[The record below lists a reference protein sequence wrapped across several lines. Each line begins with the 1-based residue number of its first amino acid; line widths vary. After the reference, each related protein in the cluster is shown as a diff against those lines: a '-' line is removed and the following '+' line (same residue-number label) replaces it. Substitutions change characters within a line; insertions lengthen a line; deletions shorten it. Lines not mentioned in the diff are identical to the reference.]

1 MLYNI
6 HQKFITTPILDILK
20 GTVTACKAIG
30 YGIET
35 QPLCEYIMQTTFL
48 KMTGASE
55 QKLKCIRW
63 EMATY
68 DYEYRYEIQSKALGE
83 CSNYKSKNSIFKEM
97 QNVIKKIDTYNRLN
111 GLFDATTKGTIVD
124 RVKKDF
130 ASIVE
135 KSSLSI
141 WRHRDW
147 MSFEK
152 FYDSNKLI
160 ESFPD
165 FENGACDLFNNNN
178 NNKDNNN
185 KDNNNKNN
193 KDKNNKDNNKNYL
206 KELYENL
213 VYRHRNRCAHNLKSY
228 QHNLP
233 TFDTLASKKYEDEKN
248 ENYFKMFFILI
259 LMDELYM
266 KLYCLYLE
274 CLEKNL
280 SL

>member
-1 MLYNI
+1 MQYNI

-83 CSNYKSKNSIFKEM
+83 CSNYDDKNRIFKKM
-97 QNVIKKIDTYNRLN
+97 QELIKKIDTDNQLK
-111 GLFDATTKGTIVD
+111 GLFNNDTKEKIAKE
-124 RVKKDF
+124 VKKNF
-130 ASIVE
+130 TSIVE

-165 FENGACDLFNNNN
+165 FEKGACDLF
-178 NNKDNNN
+178 
-185 KDNNNKNN
+185 
-193 KDKNNKDNNKNYL
+193 NNKNYL

-266 KLYCLYLE
+266 KLYRLYLE

-280 SL
+280 PL

>member
-1 MLYNI
+1 MQYNI

-55 QKLKCIRW
+55 QKLKCICW

-68 DYEYRYEIQSKALGE
+68 DYEYRYKKQSKALGE
-83 CSNYKSKNSIFKEM
+83 CSDYDSKNSIFREM
-97 QNVIKKIDTYNRLN
+97 QDVIKKIDTYNRLN
-111 GLFDATTKGTIVD
+111 GLFDATTKRTIVD
-124 RVKKDF
+124 SVKKNF
-130 ASIVE
+130 TSIV
-135 KSSLSI
+135 KTSSLSI
-141 WRHRDW
+141 WRHKDW
-147 MSFEK
+147 ISFEK

-160 ESFPD
+160 ESFTD
-165 FENGACDLFNNNN
+165 FEKGAYNLFTNKNDKNNNN
-178 NNKDNNN
+178 CLRK
-185 KDNNNKNN
+185 
-193 KDKNNKDNNKNYL
+193 
-206 KELYENL
+206 LYENL

-248 ENYFKMFFILI
+248 ENYFKIFFILI

-266 KLYCLYLE
+266 KLYCLYFD

-280 SL
+280 WL

>member
-20 GTVTACKAIG
+20 GTITACKAIG

-83 CSNYKSKNSIFKEM
+83 CSSYKSKNSIFKEM
-97 QNVIKKIDTYNRLN
+97 QNVIKKIDTYNRLI

-124 RVKKDF
+124 RVKNDF
-130 ASIVE
+130 TSIVE

-165 FENGACDLFNNNN
+165 FEKGACDLFNNKNT
-178 NNKDNNN
+178 KDNN
-185 KDNNNKNN
+185 KNT
-193 KDKNNKDNNKNYL
+193 KDNNKNYL

-228 QHNLP
+228 QHNLQ

-248 ENYFKMFFILI
+248 ENCFKMFFILI